1 MAWSQPWWPYIDAG
15 IVLYILA
22 LGLLSDNSE
31 SDVDG
36 VGRKLDPIEFGV
48 VIDMVDAF
56 VVE

>member
-1 MAWSQPWWPYIDAG
+1 M
-15 IVLYILA
+15 LYILA
-22 LGLLSDNSE
+22 LGLLRDNSE